1 MHASRREK
9 TLTEY
14 ISARV
19 TQREGERIRDCAE
32 ASGLTRSEWCRQVIL
47 SAIDTPAQTQLLL
60 SEFLAL
66 RTLVLALHTE
76 ILNGNKIT
84 EQRITAMIQ
93 HVEAKK
99 FALAENRIRA
109 FQSQPKSDG
118 GNTVKS

>member
-14 ISARV
+14 IRARV
-19 TQREGERIRDCAE
+19 TQPEGDRIRECAE
-32 ASGLTRSEWCRQVIL
+32 AAGLTKSEWCRQVIL
-47 SAIDTPAQTQLLL
+47 SAIDTPAQTQILL
-60 SEFLAL
+60 SDFLAL

-76 ILNGNKIT
+76 ILTGNKVT

-99 FALAENRIRA
+99 FARAENRIRV
-109 FQSQPKSDG
+109 FQSQPKSHT
-118 GNTVKS
+118 GNTRKP

>member
-19 TQREGERIRDCAE
+19 TQQEGERIRECAE
-32 ASGLTRSEWCRQVIL
+32 AAGLTRSEWCRQVVL

-76 ILNGNKIT
+76 TLNGNKIT
-84 EQRITAMIQ
+84 EQRIAAMIQ

-109 FQSQPKSDG
+109 FQSQPKSHA
-118 GNTVKS
+118 GNAGKS

>member
-19 TQREGERIRDCAE
+19 TQQEGERIRECAE
-32 ASGLTRSEWCRQVIL
+32 AAGLTRSEWCRQVVL

-99 FALAENRIRA
+99 FALAENRIREV
-109 FQSQPKSDG
+109 QSQPKSHTG
-118 GNTVKS
+118 STGKP

>member
-1 MHASRREK
+1 MVPSR
-9 TLTEY
+9 
-14 ISARV
+14 
-19 TQREGERIRDCAE
+19 
-32 ASGLTRSEWCRQVIL
+32 IL
-47 SAIDTPAQTQLLL
+47 SAIDTPAQTQLLQ

-99 FALAENRIRA
+99 FALADNRIRA
-109 FQSQPKSDG
+109 FQSQPKSHTG
-118 GNTVKS
+118 STEKS

>member
-1 MHASRREK
+1 MQPSRREK

-19 TQREGERIRDCAE
+19 TQPEGDRIRQCAE
-32 ASGLTRSEWCRQVIL
+32 AAGLTKSEWCRQVIL

-109 FQSQPKSDG
+109 FQSQPKTHAGSTG
-118 GNTVKS
+118 RT